1 MLAHLKK
8 ADTFLR
14 DSVIYEPF
22 SERLWRKQ
30 NILKTSSQMAVLEA
44 IKLNF
49 LHYFSLIPPLPPYV
63 FVQCG
68 GHGTSKPKIKGY
80 N

>member
-49 LHYFSLIPPLPPYV
+49 LHYFSLIPPPLMFLFNV
-63 FVQCG
+63 G
-68 GHGTSKPKIKGY
+68 DMEHRNLKLKGTIE
-80 N
+80 